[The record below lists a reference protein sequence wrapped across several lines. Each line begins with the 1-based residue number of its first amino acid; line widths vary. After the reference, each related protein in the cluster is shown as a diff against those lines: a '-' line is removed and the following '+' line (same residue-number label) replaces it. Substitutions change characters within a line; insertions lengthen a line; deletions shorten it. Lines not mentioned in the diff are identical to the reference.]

1 MVSFDFP
8 VSVVLLSQSLQFP
21 KRLKPKDSFIFP
33 FTTQIKLCL
42 MDFALGNCKDCD
54 KRTTE
59 IGKSKETIREIIIH
73 DNPPGIQN
81 GRLLRSFCSSF
92 YSCFGCFGGFAGFV
106 SVFRWFRWFRF
117 GVSLVSAVSVVSF
130 RWFRFGV
137 SGFST
142 CPTEIN

>member
-1 MVSFDFP
+1 MVSLF
-8 VSVVLLSQSLQFP
+8 V
-21 KRLKPKDSFIFP
+21 R
-33 FTTQIKLCL
+33 
-42 MDFALGNCKDCD
+42 ALGNCKGCD

-59 IGKSKETIREIIIH
+59 TGKSKETIREIIVH

-92 YSCFGCFGGFAGFV
+92 YSYFGCFGGFV
-106 SVFRWFRWFRF
+106 SVFRWFRF
-117 GVSLVSAVSVVSF
+117 GVSLVSF

-142 CPTEIN
+142 CQNNQ

>member
-1 MVSFDFP
+1 MVSLF
-8 VSVVLLSQSLQFP
+8 V
-21 KRLKPKDSFIFP
+21 R
-33 FTTQIKLCL
+33 
-42 MDFALGNCKDCD
+42 ALGNCKDCD
-54 KRTTE
+54 KKTTE
-59 IGKSKETIREIIIH
+59 IGKSKETIQEIIIH

-92 YSCFGCFGGFAGFV
+92 YSCFGCFGGFV

-130 RWFRFGV
+130 RWFPFDF

-142 CPTEIN
+142 CLIFVLGLGFIFTLRSAVG